1 MGQSLRKSSWF
12 KSLRIPLALVVAV
25 VPLLSGMLA
34 GCQDGEVTPPPTTTV
49 ADYTVTYPLTI
60 QDQTGKSFTFTKA
73 PTKIVSLSPGN
84 TEIAFALG
92 LDNSIIG
99 DTTYCDYPVAAQS
112 KPKMGGFST
121 ANNELIVAAQPD
133 LILTSNIHLK
143 SVVGQLESLLP
154 GTAVF
159 TLNPKTLQDVLDAM
173 ILVGRITDHLEQATT
188 AVDALQARMDAV
200 TAKIKNLTESQKP
213 KVLYVL
219 YPSPL
224 MSVGPDTPQNELI
237 GLAGGISISRDMPDG
252 YPTVS
257 IEVLVAAN
265 PGIIITSGMGTALS
279 AKEEV
284 LNNPQLADIAA
295 VKNNKVLEV
304 DGNIVQRMGPRLW
317 DGLEALAKLIHPELF
332 S

>member
-25 VPLLSGMLA
+25 VPLVSGMLA
-34 GCQDGEVTPPPTTTV
+34 GCQDDNVTPPPPTTTV
-49 ADYTVTYPLTI
+49 ADYTVAYPLTV

-92 LDNSIIG
+92 LDSSIIG

-121 ANNELIVAAQPD
+121 ADNELIVAAQPD
-133 LILTSNIHLK
+133 LILTSNLHLK
-143 SVVGQLESLLP
+143 SVVGQLSSLLP
-154 GTAVF
+154 NTAVF
-159 TLNPKTLQDVLDAM
+159 TLNPLSLKDVMDAM
-173 ILVGRITDHLEQATT
+173 MLVGRITDHLEQATT
-188 AVDALQARMDAV
+188 AVNALQARIDAV
-200 TAKIKNLTESQKP
+200 TAKTKNLTDSQKP

-237 GLAGGISISRDMPDG
+237 ELAGGISISKDMPNG

-265 PGIIITSGMGTALS
+265 PGIIITSGMGTAGS
-279 AKEEV
+279 AKDEDAE
-284 LNNPQLADIAA
+284 QSSA
-295 VKNNKVLEV
+295 
-304 DGNIVQRMGPRLW
+304 QRRC
-317 DGLEALAKLIHPELF
+317 
-332 S
+332 SN